1 MNPEKL
7 KQAIELFDQT
17 NSQDPNQEIWDGKE
31 YPKELLYSKRLE
43 DWIRKL
49 EPNPSETLLLASH
62 SQHLCRWMIPRST
75 FEDGKVGYLQ
85 WRKKLYQ
92 FHADQSAEILKKV
105 GYSDEI
111 IQKVQSIHLKKN
123 LKTDREVQIMKDALC
138 LVFLEFQFEEFMQK
152 TAKEKMP
159 QIIQKTWG
167 KMSEKGKEFALK
179 ISFSTEAFRLI
190 KESLSL

>member
-7 KQAIELFDQT
+7 KQAIELFDQQ

-31 YPKELLYSKRLE
+31 YPKELLYSKWLE

-123 LKTDREVQIMKDALC
+123 LKTDREVQIMEDALC
-138 LVFLEFQFEEFMQK
+138 LVFLEFQFEEFIQK

-167 KMSEKGKEFALK
+167 KMSAKGKEFALK
-179 ISFSTEAFRLI
+179 ISFSVEAFRLI